1 MTVANA
7 QQAWRVAWLV
17 WLAWLVLGLLCILP
31 AVLPLSSLPLLS
43 DWLPAISHHVLPE
56 KARYSPISYW
66 LLLTLV
72 WQLQRLRPVAPGPF
86 FSVAFRQDLLWYFAT
101 MGFRLLFLGTWAF
114 AVVTVYTHYLS
125 FLTLPGVAQ
134 WHPIAQFVLGV
145 LLADFARWLSHLIR
159 HKVPLFWAF
168 HSVHHAQRD
177 VNLFTDARVH
187 PVDRMVS
194 SLVTSLALLVT
205 GNGVPAVILWM
216 VIETLYP
223 KFYHA
228 NVRIDL
234 GPLRYLLVTPQS
246 HRVHHGVE
254 HRYHDCNFG
263 FLFSVWDRVF
273 GTQYPEH
280 HIWPPTGIPDA
291 EFPLEQAGDPVGL
304 FRTLYRQLI
313 YPFASLRRR
322 A

>member
-1 MTVANA
+1 MT
-7 QQAWRVAWLV
+7 QGQRGWRLV
-17 WLAWLVLGLLCILP
+17 WLLLGVVCLVP
-31 AVLPLSSLPLLS
+31 ACLPLSSLPLLN
-43 DWLPAISHHVLPE
+43 DWLPALAHHVIPE
-56 KARYSPISYW
+56 KARYSPLSYW

-72 WQLQRLRPVAPGPF
+72 WVLQRRWPVTPGPF
-86 FSVAFRQDLLWYFAT
+86 FSVAFRQDLLWYVAS
-101 MGFRLLFLGTWAF
+101 MGLRLLFLGAWAH
-114 AVVTVYTHYLS
+114 AVVALYTQYLG

-134 WHPIAQFVLGV
+134 WHPAVQFVTGV

-177 VNLFTDARVH
+177 LNLFTDARVH

-228 NVRIDL
+228 NVRMDF

-254 HRYHDCNFG
+254 REYHDCNFG
-263 FLFSVWDRVF
+263 FMFSLWDRLF
-273 GTQYPEH
+273 GTQHPDH
-280 HIWPPTGIPDA
+280 RIWPVTGIPDA
-291 EFPLEQAGDPVGL
+291 DFPLERDSSPLGL
-304 FRTLYRQLI
+304 VSTLYRQLV
-313 YPFASLRRR
+313 YPFLALRRR

>member
-1 MTVANA
+1 MGRLTVVTA
-7 QQAWRVAWLV
+7 QQAWGAAWLV
-17 WLAWLVLGLLCILP
+17 VGVLCLFPAFVPLA
-31 AVLPLSSLPLLS
+31 SLPLLS
-43 DWLPAISHHVLPE
+43 EWLPALSHHVMPE
-56 KARYSPISYW
+56 KARYSPIGYW
-66 LLLTLV
+66 FLLTLV
-72 WQLQRLRPVAPGPF
+72 WQLQHRWPVASSPF
-86 FSVAFRQDLLWYFAT
+86 FSVAFRQDMLWYFVT
-101 MGFRLLFLGTWAF
+101 MGFRLLFLGAWAH
-114 AVVTVYTHYLS
+114 VVMVLYTQYLS
-125 FLTLPGVAQ
+125 FLTLPGVGQ
-134 WHPIAQFVLGV
+134 WHPIAQFALGV

-177 VNLFTDARVH
+177 LNLFTDARVH

-194 SLVTSLALLVT
+194 SLITSFALLVA

-228 NVRIDL
+228 NVRVAF

-263 FLFSVWDRVF
+263 FLFSVWDRLF
-273 GTQYPEH
+273 GTQHPEH
-280 HIWPPTGIPDA
+280 DIWPPTGIPGR
-291 EFPLEQAGDPVGL
+291 EFPLEQEGSPVGL
-304 FRTLYRQLI
+304 LQTLLRQLV
-313 YPFASLRRR
+313 YPFTSLRRR
-322 A
+322 T